1 MSPNSCRLL
10 EQLMK
15 RVMKFSVALTLLI
28 STCTVFADTST
39 ALDAF
44 WAEVTRTVTEGDF
57 DGYAATYH
65 PDAILVSQ
73 AGDSSYPISS
83 ALKGWHQG
91 FVDTAAGSVKAGV
104 EFRFTSRLNDETT
117 AHETGIFHYSA
128 YPDEGNATDQYVHFE
143 ALLVNKD
150 GWKMIMEYQRSPAT
164 QAEWAAAAK

>member
-1 MSPNSCRLL
+1 
-10 EQLMK
+10 MK
-15 RVMKFSVALTLLI
+15 RQLLAWLL
-28 STCTVFADTST
+28 FAPIAYADSS
-39 ALDAF
+39 AELDGF

-57 DGYAATYH
+57 EGYAATYH

-73 AGDSSYPISS
+73 SSNLSYPIAS

-91 FVDTAAGSVKAGV
+91 FVDTAAGLVTAGV

-128 YPDEGNATDQYVHFE
+128 YPDNGDATDQYVHFE

-150 GWKMIMEYQRSPAT
+150 GWKMMMEYQRSPAT

>member
-1 MSPNSCRLL
+1 MRKLFLACLL
-10 EQLMK
+10 
-15 RVMKFSVALTLLI
+15 VASI
-28 STCTVFADTST
+28 
-39 ALDAF
+39 ALAESSAELDQF

-73 AGDSSYPISS
+73 SANTSYPIAS

-91 FVDTAAGSVKAGV
+91 FVDTAAGRVKASV

-164 QAEWAAAAK
+164 QEEWAAAAK